1 MEKASANHSEKE
13 LVEALLDFQCN
24 KDLDV
29 QEFLN
34 NKAIDFEKRGWATT
48 YLLLAE
54 KEFARGIIK
63 IEGYFS
69 LTHKAVLFNPEVSLS
84 LRKKITGVKKATIE
98 SFVLI
103 GQLGKRM
110 GYDSENNYEESAI
123 NAEEIIDDAVAVI
136 QMSSKY
142 IINRYVIVECKPI
155 SKVKQIY
162 TDYGFLDLQYN
173 KNEELHTLYLKLNNN
188 I

>member
-1 MEKASANHSEKE
+1 ME
-13 LVEALLDFQCN
+13 LDEALLNFQCS

-34 NKAIDFEKRGWATT
+34 KKAVNFERRGWATT
-48 YLLLAE
+48 YLLLSE
-54 KEFARGIIK
+54 VDFEQGVLR

-69 LTHKAVLFNPEVSLS
+69 LTHKAVLFNSDVSLS
-84 LRKKITGVKKATIE
+84 LRKKLTGVKKSTIE

-103 GQLGKRM
+103 GQLGKRI
-110 GYDSENNYEESAI
+110 GYYSNGEYDESTI
-123 NAEEIIDDAVAVI
+123 NAEEIIDDAIAVI

-142 IINRYVIVECKPI
+142 IINKHVIVECKPI
-155 SKVKQIY
+155 QKVKQIY
-162 TDYGFLDLQYN
+162 TDYGFSDLQYS
-173 KNEELHTLYLKLNNN
+173 KNEGLHTLYLKLDND